1 MGRKN
6 DIVLEYLKDTA
17 RFADLYNGGCFG
29 GEQIVPAEELL
40 EGSEVYHQEDLRQ
53 NQYAAKSRNTEKKDR
68 GETSA
73 KIRDVKKRLKSGENL
88 RILAIENQLSEDYT
102 MPWRHMNYDTLEYG
116 AQIKE
121 IKSQN
126 KKEKRLKSGEEFLCG
141 LTKED
146 RLDPVYTVCLY
157 LGEKPWQGPRSL
169 KDMMNAGAVKEPWK
183 NGLLIIR

>member
-6 DIVLEYLKDTA
+6 DVVLEYLKDRT

-29 GEQIVPAEELL
+29 GEQIVTAEELL
-40 EGSEVYHQEDLRQ
+40 EGSEVYHQEAPEQ
-53 NQYAAKSRNTEKKDR
+53 NEEPAKSKNPEKKHR
-68 GETSA
+68 RNTSA

-88 RILAIENQLSEDYT
+88 RILAIESQLLEDYT
-102 MPWRHMNYDTLEYG
+102 MPWRHMNYDALEYG
-116 AQIKE
+116 KQIKE
-121 IKSQN
+121 LKSQN
-126 KKEKRLKSGEEFLCG
+126 KNEKRLKPGEEFLCG

-183 NGLLIIR
+183 NGLRIIR